1 MDETKTG
8 VKDAVNQKHG
18 DAGVVAPVKTIMDVY
33 DPAMCCSTGVCGPA
47 PDPFLPRFAADLEW
61 LASQGVDVRRHNLSQ
76 EPAAFAGNESVKASL
91 AADGTDCLP
100 MILVNG
106 EVMSK
111 GKYPVRY
118 TLARI
123 AGIKTEPS
131 PVELPIHTTK
141 SSETGCR

>member
-1 MDETKTG
+1 MDVAKIG
-8 VKDAVNQKHG
+8 VKDTGIQNHG
-18 DAGVVAPVKTIMDVY
+18 EAGVVTPAKTIMDVY

-76 EPAAFAGNESVKASL
+76 EPAAFAGSEPVKAAL
-91 AADGTDCLP
+91 TTDGTDCLP

-106 EVMSK
+106 EVVSK

-118 TLARI
+118 TLARW
-123 AGIKTEPS
+123 AGIKADQPTM
-131 PVELPIHTTK
+131 ELPILTTK
-141 SSETGCR
+141 SGGTGCC

>member
-1 MDETKTG
+1 MDETKIG
-8 VKDAVNQKHG
+8 VKETGNVRVDASTKAV
-18 DAGVVAPVKTIMDVY
+18 MDVY

-76 EPAAFAGNESVKASL
+76 EPAAFAANESVKAAL
-91 AADGTDCLP
+91 TADGTDCLP

-106 EVMSK
+106 EVVSK

-118 TLARI
+118 TLARW
-123 AGIKTEPS
+123 AGIQADQPTM
-131 PVELPIHTTK
+131 ELPILTTK
-141 SSETGCR
+141 SSGTGCC